1 MSVNATAARCSRRM
15 WLASSKPPVAR
26 HYGQEG
32 DRRSENVGAPALIS
46 IHGSPP
52 GEECRASLTIP
63 LVPQARPLT
72 RRHSDL
78 TSPTAWDSASP
89 SAGRSPKRVAASCDT
104 SRIPEAA
111 RSFASP
117 PRGSGQWP
125 LKVSS
130 TPVDYCIC
138 SLAAR
143 APPQVRIGSI
153 PDPHPFAP
161 DCKKCGH
168 DHRAEEKADQSERC

>member
-117 PRGSGQWP
+117 PPGFRPMAAESVVYAGRLLHLQP
-125 LKVSS
+125 
-130 TPVDYCIC
+130 C
-138 SLAAR
+138 SACAAPSPHRLNPRSPSIR
-143 APPQVRIGSI
+143 ARL
-153 PDPHPFAP
+153 
-161 DCKKCGH
+161 
-168 DHRAEEKADQSERC
+168 